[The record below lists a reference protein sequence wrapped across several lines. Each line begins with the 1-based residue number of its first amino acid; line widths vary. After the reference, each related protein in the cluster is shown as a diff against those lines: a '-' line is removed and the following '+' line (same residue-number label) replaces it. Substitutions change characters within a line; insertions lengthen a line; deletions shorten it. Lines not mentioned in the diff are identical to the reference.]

1 MNQTLT
7 HTHTHTHLPT
17 YLKPTFICLRRP
29 VLLGDYVESAE
40 PSSQVGSLQ
49 ELKTARLRARFRA
62 SEFTSP
68 LERDGVTPMTMKRA
82 ICILTEM
89 ETEDSVLRGR
99 SAQEP
104 KEAFIARSS
113 QTSRCEL
120 PGFWCH
126 ITCSRGGCFVQP
138 SGWICRAWLWCQRE
152 MKAARLFKLFN
163 CLKCFD
169 TKVVAPTKS
178 AGRIEGCS
186 SSSPSGR
193 LGQRWAHVFCWPGQ
207 SSASRALEDATLRVT

>member
-1 MNQTLT
+1 
-7 HTHTHTHLPT
+7 
-17 YLKPTFICLRRP
+17 
-29 VLLGDYVESAE
+29 
-40 PSSQVGSLQ
+40 
-49 ELKTARLRARFRA
+49 
-62 SEFTSP
+62 
-68 LERDGVTPMTMKRA
+68 MTMKRT
-82 ICILTEM
+82 ICILTDM

-126 ITCSRGGCFVQP
+126 ITCSRGGCFAQP

-186 SSSPSGR
+186 SSQILCKKILSVETEKEQEFPAVLWRCQVKS
-193 LGQRWAHVFCWPGQ
+193 H
-207 SSASRALEDATLRVT
+207 SITTH